1 MEPQSSCKTS
11 ITTKATKE
19 SIMGIKSSHHFVLS
33 YTEAVSI
40 LRFLFFTDFL
50 WQLLYGFPPFSRN
63 SLKSRSSLFKASHS
77 IFGIITTSKS
87 SATDTFDSYFIFHHT
102 ELSNE
107 HSVHFYSVSMT
118 KVIEGFIQNRKKEWG
133 KRSRFNPTNLPNFSF

>member
-63 SLKSRSSLFKASHS
+63 SLKSRSSLFKPSHS

-87 SATDTFDSYFIFHHT
+87 SATDTIDLYFIFHHT
-102 ELSNE
+102 ELPNE
-107 HSVHFYSVSMT
+107 HFEHFCSVSMT
-118 KVIEGFIQNRKKEWG
+118 KVIGGFTQNRKRRGG
-133 KRSRFNPTNLPNFSF
+133 KISRFDPTNLPNFSF